1 MKIIENATL
10 RNPSKLGIKPVWDE
24 NSKILIVGSMTATDG
39 IKKGFFYASA
49 RNQLWQLLDLCLG
62 LEGEKSFSFLKN
74 KLKVNCEDFDLHK
87 MSQLQFENNKGA
99 IRGDISQL
107 LHENNIAMC
116 DIFKECYFNKN
127 SSLDSEIILNNSNYP
142 YQTNKEVLQEIV
154 KKAKV
159 EKVVVTSKFV
169 EEWFKRLDI
178 KGNFELCYVMSPS
191 PRRGAIEKKKE
202 SWLEVFK

>member
-62 LEGEKSFSFLKN
+62 LEGEKSFSFLKYN
-74 KLKVNCEDFDLHK
+74 LIVYCEDFDLHK
-87 MSQLQFENNKGA
+87 MSQLQFENYNGA
-99 IRGDISQL
+99 IRGDICQL

-116 DIFKECYFNKN
+116 DIFKECYFNKKQF
-127 SSLDSEIILNNSNYP
+127 S
-142 YQTNKEVLQEIV
+142 
-154 KKAKV
+154 
-159 EKVVVTSKFV
+159 
-169 EEWFKRLDI
+169 
-178 KGNFELCYVMSPS
+178 
-191 PRRGAIEKKKE
+191 
-202 SWLEVFK
+202 

>member
-62 LEGEKSFSFLKN
+62 LEGENSFSFLKN

-116 DIFKECYFNKN
+116 DIFKECYFNRN
-127 SSLDSEIILNNSNYP
+127 SSLDSEIILNDLHYP
-142 YQTNKEVLQEIV
+142 YETNKETLQQIV
-154 KKAKV
+154 DHARI

-169 EEWFKRLDI
+169 EEWFKRLGIEGD
-178 KGNFELCYVMSPS
+178 FEICYVMSPS
-191 PRRGAIEKKKE
+191 PRRGALEKKKE

>member
-1 MKIIENATL
+1 
-10 RNPSKLGIKPVWDE
+10 
-24 NSKILIVGSMTATDG
+24 
-39 IKKGFFYASA
+39 
-49 RNQLWQLLDLCLG
+49 
-62 LEGEKSFSFLKN
+62 
-74 KLKVNCEDFDLHK
+74 